1 MITNNKAD
9 LTRNKNKIDEN
20 DRSIVGIRSEIEA
33 LKTVFS
39 SGNQIQV
46 KLNKG
51 DLNTQDIIDTVMN
64 ISADL

>member
-51 DLNTQDIIDTVMN
+51 DLNTQDVIDTVMN